1 MTRDSQLQAL
11 IDTYEVHAMEWE
23 MRADSLVSF
32 AGTAG
37 WNDKLTATVEDF
49 RRQAEASRYLAQEA
63 RASQD

>member
-1 MTRDSQLQAL
+1 MKRDDQLQAL

-49 RRQAEASRYLAQEA
+49 RHQAKTCRYLAEEA
-63 RASQD
+63 RASQN